1 MTPDATKNY
10 DLSVAYRIYPHV
22 SKVPPVF
29 MDDKYKLSEFCLRS
43 FKDSL
48 GDLKAKI
55 FVLLDGC
62 PPEYD
67 QLFKKYFMDED
78 LELIRLEGVG
88 NLATFALQIKIL
100 LEQEFSD
107 IVYFAEDDYFYLP
120 NQFIEMLELLKEN
133 VDVDFV
139 SPYDHPDDYLL
150 KLHDH
155 PYQVKAT
162 AKRHW
167 RTASSTCLTFLTTKT
182 TLKKT
187 REVFESYTHGNHD
200 ASVWMSLTKYNMFNP
215 IKTLKNRKEHLYY
228 KVIRLAWRYNHKQLL
243 LGHKWQL
250 WVPLP
255 TIGIH
260 LESDFLPP
268 TSKCREFMEA
278 EAYKMDF

>member
-1 MTPDATKNY
+1 MTLTTNKDY
-10 DLSVAYRIYPHV
+10 DLCVAYRIYPRV

-29 MDDKYKLSEFCLRS
+29 KDDKYKLSEFCLKS

-67 QLFKKYFMDED
+67 ELFRKYFMDED

-88 NLATFALQIKIL
+88 NLATFSLQIKVL

-107 IVYFAEDDYFYLP
+107 LVYFAEDDYFYMP
-120 NQFIEMLELLKEN
+120 NQFNEMIELLKEN
-133 VDVDFV
+133 DDVDFV

-162 AKRHW
+162 SKRHW
-167 RTASSTCLTFLTTKT
+167 RTASSTCLTFLTAKS
-182 TLKKT
+182 TLEMT

-200 ASVWMSLTKYNMFNP
+200 ASLWMSLTKHNMFNA
-215 IKTLKNRKEHLYY
+215 IKALKNRKEHLYY
-228 KVIRLAWRYNHKQLL
+228 KVIRLAWRYNPKQLIW
-243 LGHKWQL
+243 GHKWKL

-255 TIGIH
+255 SIGIH

-268 TSKCREFMEA
+268 TRKCLEFMEA
-278 EAYKMDF
+278 EASGMGD